1 MVELVVSDM
10 MSKVSD
16 HRAHVI
22 VLQEKEGLR
31 KIIVALG
38 LLAAQ
43 AIAFALR
50 GVDVGR
56 PLTHDLFG
64 AFSKAFGIELKH
76 VLIER
81 IDDGT
86 FYSSLYYAQ
95 NDERASI
102 DSRTSDA
109 IAIALRANVPIYI
122 REDLLNRM
130 CIRDERNGAISI
142 PITAA
147 DEGTLRAAMEN
158 AVKDENYELAMKLKE
173 EIDSRHQKSTIN
185 VENTKDKE

>member
-16 HRAHVI
+16 HRAHVL

-38 LLAAQ
+38 LLEAQ

-64 AFSKAFGIELKH
+64 SLTNAFGIQMQY

-86 FYSSLYYAQ
+86 FYSSLYYSQ
-95 NDERASI
+95 NEESVYI

-109 IAIALRANVPIYI
+109 IAIALRAKAPIYI

-173 EIDSRHQKSTIN
+173 EIDSRHHNNTTK

>member
-38 LLAAQ
+38 LLEAQ